1 MTTKEIVEEFST
13 LVDMEKEY
21 TLKEMK
27 ELLGEVYKAKN
38 GKPAKRVMK
47 KKEDSEDDSDKEK
60 KRGRP
65 TKAKLNKDGTE
76 RKKRAPTAYNK
87 YISMKSKELK
97 AMEENAGKKAKEIM
111 KMAANS
117 WSEMSDEEKEAY
129 KNSLKEEEDNE

>member
-47 KKEDSEDDSDKEK
+47 KKEDSDEDSDKEK

-97 AMEENAGKKAKEIM
+97 AMEENAGKKATEIM

-129 KNSLKEEEDNE
+129 KNSLKVEEDNE

>member
-13 LVDMEKEY
+13 LVDMTKEY
-21 TLKEMK
+21 TMKEMK
-27 ELLGEVYKAKN
+27 DLLGEVYNAKK
-38 GKPAKRVMK
+38 GKPAKRVK
-47 KKEDSEDDSDKEK
+47 KDESDEDSDKQK
-60 KRGRP
+60 KGKP
-65 TKAKLNKDGTE
+65 SKKAKLNKDGTE

-97 AMEENAGKKAKEIM
+97 AMEENAGKKATEIM

-117 WSEMSDEEKEAY
+117 WSEMSEEEKEEY